1 MRASSARVTSGCL
14 AIVLIALLGCQGT
27 PGGTEATTLPSSVSM
42 TPSSGQDGVPSV
54 VPSLAVTPTCPG
66 DPIEVDDLLPMSQI
80 ERLACFEDRP
90 ITLDAYIPSQ
100 EHVCGDTGIEP
111 SWLGGCS
118 QILNLHGE
126 ASDFSA
132 DLPARVHPSTG
143 LRADTLSQQQWVR
156 VNGHYDDAAALTCRQ
171 TLNRARSQS
180 QPMPPSSSADSS
192 L

>member
-1 MRASSARVTSGCL
+1 
-14 AIVLIALLGCQGT
+14 
-27 PGGTEATTLPSSVSM
+27 
-42 TPSSGQDGVPSV
+42 
-54 VPSLAVTPTCPG
+54 
-66 DPIEVDDLLPMSQI
+66 MSQI

-90 ITLDAYIPSQ
+90 ITLDAYIPLQ

-143 LRADTLSQQQWVR
+143 LRADTLSQRQWVR

-171 TLNRARSQS
+171 TP
-180 QPMPPSSSADSS
+180 QPGTVAEPADATV
-192 L
+192 LECRQQFVITELREIAAP